1 MTEHGATSTDRAE
14 PGGISV
20 AIVDD
25 QPHFYPRLIAEQLTA
40 AGHHVVHRVERVEDL
55 PPEPVDVVLCDVRL
69 VRRGGSSGERAVAL
83 LVAAGH
89 RVLLTSAL
97 AREEEVLD
105 AIAAGAV
112 GYLSKER
119 PAPEHVSALVSVA
132 RSGVFVGR
140 ELAVVLVADAR
151 RRPLT
156 RRDLAS
162 SDWRVLRALARGDTP
177 EDLVTELRLA
187 PSALVAAQ
195 ERILDAARRR
205 RAVGRL
211 TPRAR
216 EILQLVAG
224 EHLSRTEIAARLA
237 ITDDTLG
244 EHLARI
250 RAYYLRLRPDDVHVK
265 PMAAAEALAR
275 LCGVGEDDR
284 PAGVS

>member
-119 PAPEHVSALVSVA
+119 LRPNTSRLWSRWPAAGSSSAASSRWCWSPTRAAVPSHGGTSPAPTGGFCEPWLVVT
-132 RSGVFVGR
+132 
-140 ELAVVLVADAR
+140 R
-151 RRPLT
+151 RRT
-156 RRDLAS
+156 S
-162 SDWRVLRALARGDTP
+162 
-177 EDLVTELRLA
+177 
-187 PSALVAAQ
+187 
-195 ERILDAARRR
+195 
-205 RAVGRL
+205 
-211 TPRAR
+211 
-216 EILQLVAG
+216 
-224 EHLSRTEIAARLA
+224 
-237 ITDDTLG
+237 
-244 EHLARI
+244 
-250 RAYYLRLRPDDVHVK
+250 
-265 PMAAAEALAR
+265 
-275 LCGVGEDDR
+275 
-284 PAGVS
+284 